1 MKLRIAALIALG
13 AITVAAVASV
23 ASGDDHTD
31 LTGPEKA
38 LLLIEEEI
46 ADHESNGMEPDHPVM
61 VNLLEKQQR
70 YQELAAGPPPDEPNP
85 ERVAEILAY
94 ESESKGGWEVGLLEQ
109 CEGGVGTPDIPD
121 DVILKCVSVPQNA
134 DSNVV
139 AWLMSDGKAWI
150 HLHKSHRSGESADST
165 WLDIPMW
172 PDLDKAEFE
181 VDGDELRVVFSDET
195 FIFDTSEWRQAA
207 RAAG

>member
-23 ASGDDHTD
+23 ASGNDHTD

-46 ADHESNGMEPDHPVM
+46 ADHESNGMDQDHPVM
-61 VNLLEKQQR
+61 ENLLEKRQR
-70 YQELAAGPPPDEPNP
+70 YQELAAGPPPEEPDP

-94 ESESKGGWEVGLLEQ
+94 ESESTGSYEVGLLEQ
-109 CEGGVGTPDIPD
+109 CEGGLGTPAIPD
-121 DVILKCVSVPQNA
+121 EVILKCVSIPQSD

-139 AWLMSDGKAWI
+139 AWLLGDGNAWI
-150 HLHKSHRSGESADST
+150 HLKKSRKSGESSDST
-165 WLDIPMW
+165 WVEIPKW
-172 PDLDKAEFE
+172 PNLDKAEFE
-181 VDGDELRVVFSDET
+181 VDGEELRVVFSDET
-195 FIFDTSEWRQAA
+195 FTFNTSEWRQAA